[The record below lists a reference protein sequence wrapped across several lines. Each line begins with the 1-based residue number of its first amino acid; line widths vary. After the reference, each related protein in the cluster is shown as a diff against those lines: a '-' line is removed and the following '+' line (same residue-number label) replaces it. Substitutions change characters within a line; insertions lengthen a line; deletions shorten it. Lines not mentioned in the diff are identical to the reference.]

1 MRGVHS
7 WEVGCHLLKTPEHII
22 LTASSALRAPLGQPL
37 LSSIWKGESLDL
49 GGVRSQ
55 SLPGPASLPGPHP
68 LGAGGAPVEGRGTL
82 LTASK

>member
-49 GGVRSQ
+49 GGSGLR
-55 SLPGPASLPGPHP
+55 ASLGLPPSLGPTP
-68 LGAGGAPVEGRGTL
+68 
-82 LTASK
+82 